1 MRAGTALRVASVLR
15 RYPYRGKVAV
25 WQRLAR
31 WLPPGDQTITLSTGG
46 RMRVRPSL
54 YWQRLMMAEAF
65 ERRAAWLVAGLL
77 RPGDAFLDGGANC
90 GFYACLAA
98 GRVGPT
104 GCVIAVEPDT
114 RLHDQLA
121 EQARLN
127 APQLTVRHAALTDVA
142 GHATFHVPP
151 DDIPDGWGLGIASL
165 EPHPEW
171 PTRQVEAT
179 TIDHITQ
186 NLDRPFTLAKLDLEG
201 HEAQAL
207 RGARHAL
214 ETGRLE
220 SLLVEVNDAR
230 LFDELRACTFTTIL
244 DVRHGFVDITDT
256 ATLDGSHT
264 DIAFLRGQAA
274 ERWQHLRRRARWM

>member
-1 MRAGTALRVASVLR
+1 MWQRVAS
-15 RYPYRGKVAV
+15 
-25 WQRLAR
+25 
-31 WLPPGDQTITLSTGG
+31 WLPTADQTITLSTGG
-46 RMRVRPSL
+46 RMQVRPSL

-104 GCVIAVEPDT
+104 GHVIAVEPDL

-127 APQLTVRHAALTDVA
+127 APQLTIRRAALTDEA
-142 GHATFHVPP
+142 GHAAFHVPP

-171 PTRQVEAT
+171 STRQVEAT
-179 TIDHITQ
+179 TIDLIVE
-186 NLDRPFTLAKLDLEG
+186 NLDRPCTLAKLDLEG

-214 ETGRLE
+214 QTGQLE

-230 LFDELRACTFTTIL
+230 LFEELRAYPFATIL
-244 DVRHGFVDITDT
+244 DVRNGFIDITDT
-256 ATLDGSHT
+256 TRLDGSHT
-264 DIAFLRGQAA
+264 DIAFLRGAAA
-274 ERWQHLRRRARWM
+274 ERWHALRRRARWM